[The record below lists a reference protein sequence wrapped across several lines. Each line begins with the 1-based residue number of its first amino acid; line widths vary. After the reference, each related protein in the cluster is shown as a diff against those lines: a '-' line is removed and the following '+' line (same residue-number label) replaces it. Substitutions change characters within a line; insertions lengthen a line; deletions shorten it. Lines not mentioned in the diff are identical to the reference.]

1 MLDFWSSDQ
10 LYSYLGTKMN
20 RNVWLLSLCQALL
33 MTGNILL
40 ISVIGLI
47 GKQIAPSVSMIT
59 LPVALQFLGLMTAT
73 IPASLISGKLGR
85 KRGFSIGNVVGIT
98 GASLATYALS
108 QQHFYL
114 FCFATF
120 LLGIGIGFGTL
131 YRFAAI
137 EVCDENARHRA
148 ISISMAGGVLAA
160 VLGPN
165 LAIMSQQW
173 SADGLYIGA
182 FASLIGL
189 NILALALLQTIQFP
203 KVSFN
208 SQAPKTDP
216 LSLIVKAPNFIG
228 AVFAAMVAYAVMN
241 ILMTATPLAMIGCG
255 FDFTKAAGVIE
266 WHVLGMF
273 VPAFFTGSLI
283 EKFGSRMMILA
294 GGVLFVVSIAINIHG
309 VSIWHFRAAL
319 VVLGVGWNFMFI
331 AATGLFS
338 QSYQSQNKAKAQ
350 AFNEFVVFGCVTVT
364 ALLSGWLESTV
375 GWQNLNIYVLP
386 FVLAVIL
393 LFAFSARKSR
403 IQKQPV

>member
-1 MLDFWSSDQ
+1 
-10 LYSYLGTKMN
+10 MN

-47 GKQIAPSVSMIT
+47 GKQIAPCVSMIT
-59 LPVALQFLGLMTAT
+59 LPVALQFLGLMAAT
-73 IPASLISGKLGR
+73 VPASLISGKLGR

-173 SADGLYIGA
+173 STDGLYIGA

-189 NILALALLQTIQFP
+189 NILALLILQTIQFP
-203 KVSFN
+203 KVSYN
-208 SQAPKTDP
+208 SLAPKADP
-216 LSLIVKAPNFIG
+216 IRVIVKAPNFIG

-294 GGVLFVVSIAINIHG
+294 GGILFVVCIAINIHG
-309 VSIWHFRAAL
+309 ESIWHFRAAL

-350 AFNEFVVFGCVTVT
+350 AFNEFIVFGCVTIT
-364 ALLSGWLESTV
+364 AMLSGWLESTA

>member
-1 MLDFWSSDQ
+1 
-10 LYSYLGTKMN
+10 MN

-59 LPVALQFLGLMTAT
+59 LPVALQFLGLMAAT

-108 QQHFYL
+108 QQNFYL

-189 NILALALLQTIQFP
+189 NILALLILQTIQFP

-208 SQAPKTDP
+208 SQAPKADP
-216 LSLIVKAPNFIG
+216 LGVIVKAPNFIG

-294 GGVLFVVSIAINIHG
+294 GGILFVVCIAINIHG
-309 VSIWHFRAAL
+309 ESIWHFRAAL

-350 AFNEFVVFGCVTVT
+350 AFNEFIVFGCVTIT
-364 ALLSGWLESTV
+364 AMLSGWLESTA

>member
-1 MLDFWSSDQ
+1 
-10 LYSYLGTKMN
+10 MN

-59 LPVALQFLGLMTAT
+59 LPVALQFLGLMAAT

-85 KRGFSIGNVVGIT
+85 KRGFSIGNVVGIS

-108 QQHFYL
+108 QQNFYL

-189 NILALALLQTIQFP
+189 NILALLILQTIQFP

-208 SQAPKTDP
+208 SQAPKADP
-216 LSLIVKAPNFIG
+216 LGVIVKAPNFIG

-283 EKFGSRMMILA
+283 ERFGSRMMILA
-294 GGVLFVVSIAINIHG
+294 GGILFVVCIAINIHG
-309 VSIWHFRAAL
+309 ESIWHFRAAL

-350 AFNEFVVFGCVTVT
+350 AFNEFIVFGCVTIT
-364 ALLSGWLESTV
+364 AMLSGWLESTA

>member
-1 MLDFWSSDQ
+1 
-10 LYSYLGTKMN
+10 MN

-59 LPVALQFLGLMTAT
+59 LPVALQFLGLMAAT

-173 SADGLYIGA
+173 SQDGLYIGA

-189 NILALALLQTIQFP
+189 NILALLILQTIQFP
-203 KVSFN
+203 TASFN
-208 SQAPKTDP
+208 SQAPKSDP
-216 LSLIVKAPNFIG
+216 LSVIVKAPNFIG

-294 GGVLFVVSIAINIHG
+294 GGVLFVVCIAINIHG
-309 VSIWHFRAAL
+309 ESIWHFRAAL
-319 VVLGVGWNFMFI
+319 VLLGVGWNFMFI

-338 QSYQSQNKAKAQ
+338 QSYQPQNKAKAQ

-364 ALLSGWLESTV
+364 ALLSGWLESTA

>member
-1 MLDFWSSDQ
+1 
-10 LYSYLGTKMN
+10 MN

-47 GKQIAPSVSMIT
+47 GKQIAPSASMIT
-59 LPVALQFLGLMTAT
+59 LPVALQFLGLMAAT
-73 IPASLISGKLGR
+73 IPASLISGRLGR
-85 KRGFSIGNVVGIT
+85 KRGFSIGNLVGIT
-98 GASLATYALS
+98 GASLATYALL
-108 QQHFYL
+108 QQNFYL

-137 EVCDENARHRA
+137 EVCGENARHRA

-173 SADGLYIGA
+173 SQDGLYIGA

-189 NILALALLQTIQFP
+189 NILALVILQTIQFP
-203 KVSFN
+203 KVSFSN
-208 SQAPKTDP
+208 QTPKSDA
-216 LSLIVKAPNFIG
+216 LSAIVKAPNFVG

-294 GGVLFVVSIAINIHG
+294 GGILFVFCIAINIHG
-309 VSIWHFRAAL
+309 ESIWHFRAAL
-319 VVLGVGWNFMFI
+319 VLLGVGWNFMFI

-338 QSYQSQNKAKAQ
+338 QSYRPQNKAKAQ

-403 IQKQPV
+403 IQNQPV

>member
-1 MLDFWSSDQ
+1 
-10 LYSYLGTKMN
+10 MN

-59 LPVALQFLGLMTAT
+59 LPVALQFLGLMAAT

-173 SADGLYIGA
+173 SQDGLYIGA

-189 NILALALLQTIQFP
+189 NILALLILQTIQFP

-208 SQAPKTDP
+208 SQAPKADP
-216 LSLIVKAPNFIG
+216 LSVIVKAPNFIG

-294 GGVLFVVSIAINIHG
+294 GGVLFVVCIAINIHG
-309 VSIWHFRAAL
+309 ESIWHFRAAL

-364 ALLSGWLESTV
+364 ALLSGWLESTA

>member
-1 MLDFWSSDQ
+1 
-10 LYSYLGTKMN
+10 MN
-20 RNVWLLSLCQALL
+20 RNVWILSLCQALL

-47 GKQIAPSVSMIT
+47 GKQIAPSQSMIT
-59 LPVALQFLGLMTAT
+59 LPVALQFLGLMAAT

-85 KRGFSIGNVVGIT
+85 KRGFSIGNIVGIS
-98 GASLATYALS
+98 GASLATFALS
-108 QQHFYL
+108 THHFYL

-137 EVCDENARHRA
+137 EVCSEDARHRA

-165 LAIMSQQW
+165 LAVMSQQW
-173 SADGLYIGA
+173 SQDGLYIGA

-189 NILALALLQTIQFP
+189 NVMALIILQTVQFP
-203 KVSFN
+203 KFN
-208 SQAPKTDP
+208 LTTQQVQPDP
-216 LSLIVKAPNFIG
+216 VRTMIKAPNFVG
-228 AVFAAMVAYAVMN
+228 AVFAAMVSYAVMN

-273 VPAFFTGSLI
+273 VPAFFTGGLI
-283 EKFGSRMMILA
+283 EKFGAKRMILA
-294 GGVLFVVSIAINIHG
+294 GAVLFLLCIAINIHG
-309 VSIWHFRAAL
+309 ESIWHFRSAL
-319 VVLGVGWNFMFI
+319 VLLGVGWNFMFI

-338 QSYQSQNKAKAQ
+338 QSYQAKNKSKAQ
-350 AFNEFVVFGCVTVT
+350 ALNEFVVFSCVSVT

-375 GWQNLNIYVLP
+375 GWQMLNIYVLP
-386 FVLAVIL
+386 FVLLVIMV
-393 LFAFSARKSR
+393 FAFSAKKASSPSVT
-403 IQKQPV
+403 Q

>member
-1 MLDFWSSDQ
+1 
-10 LYSYLGTKMN
+10 MN

-59 LPVALQFLGLMTAT
+59 LPVALQFLGLMAAT

-114 FCFATF
+114 FCLATF
-120 LLGIGIGFGTL
+120 LLGVGIGFGTL

-208 SQAPKTDP
+208 SQAPKADP
-216 LSLIVKAPNFIG
+216 LSVIIKAPNFIG

-283 EKFGSRMMILA
+283 EKFGSRMMILV
-294 GGVLFVVSIAINIHG
+294 GGVLFMVSIAINIHG

-338 QSYQSQNKAKAQ
+338 QSYESQNKAKAQ

-364 ALLSGWLESTV
+364 ALLSGWLESTA

-386 FVLAVIL
+386 FVLAVIMM
-393 LFAFSARKSR
+393 FAFSARKSH
-403 IQKQPV
+403 IHKQSV

>member
-1 MLDFWSSDQ
+1 
-10 LYSYLGTKMN
+10 MN

-59 LPVALQFLGLMTAT
+59 LPVALQFLGLMAAT

-203 KVSFN
+203 KVSLN
-208 SQAPKTDP
+208 SQAPKADP
-216 LSLIVKAPNFIG
+216 LSVIVKAPNFIG

-375 GWQNLNIYVLP
+375 GWQNLNVYVLP

>member
-1 MLDFWSSDQ
+1 
-10 LYSYLGTKMN
+10 MN

-59 LPVALQFLGLMTAT
+59 LPVALQFLGLMAAT

-108 QQHFYL
+108 QQNFYL

-173 SADGLYIGA
+173 SQDGLYIGA

-189 NILALALLQTIQFP
+189 NILALLILQTIQFP

-208 SQAPKTDP
+208 SQAPKADP
-216 LSLIVKAPNFIG
+216 LGVIVKAPNFIG

-283 EKFGSRMMILA
+283 ERFGSRMMILA
-294 GGVLFVVSIAINIHG
+294 GGILFVVCIAINIHG
-309 VSIWHFRAAL
+309 ESIWHFRVAL

-350 AFNEFVVFGCVTVT
+350 AFNEFIVFGCVTIT
-364 ALLSGWLESTV
+364 AMLSGWLESTA

>member
-1 MLDFWSSDQ
+1 
-10 LYSYLGTKMN
+10 MN

-59 LPVALQFLGLMTAT
+59 LPVALQFLGLMAAT

-173 SADGLYIGA
+173 STDGLYIGA

-189 NILALALLQTIQFP
+189 NILALLILQTIQFP
-203 KVSFN
+203 KVSYN
-208 SQAPKTDP
+208 SLAPKADP
-216 LSLIVKAPNFIG
+216 IRVIVKAPNFIG

-294 GGVLFVVSIAINIHG
+294 GGILFVVCIAINIHG
-309 VSIWHFRAAL
+309 ESIWHFRAAL

-350 AFNEFVVFGCVTVT
+350 AFNEFIVFGCVTIT
-364 ALLSGWLESTV
+364 AMLSGWLESTA

>member
-1 MLDFWSSDQ
+1 
-10 LYSYLGTKMN
+10 MN

-59 LPVALQFLGLMTAT
+59 LPVALQFLGLMAAT

-208 SQAPKTDP
+208 SQAPKADP
-216 LSLIVKAPNFIG
+216 LSVIVKAPNFIG

-338 QSYQSQNKAKAQ
+338 QSYQAQNKAKAQ

-375 GWQNLNIYVLP
+375 GWQNLNVYVLP

-403 IQKQPV
+403 IHKQPV

>member
-1 MLDFWSSDQ
+1 
-10 LYSYLGTKMN
+10 MN

-59 LPVALQFLGLMTAT
+59 LPVALQFLGLMAAT

-108 QQHFYL
+108 QQNFYL

-189 NILALALLQTIQFP
+189 NILALLILQTIQFP

-208 SQAPKTDP
+208 SQAPKADP
-216 LSLIVKAPNFIG
+216 LGVIVKAPNFIG

-283 EKFGSRMMILA
+283 ERFGSRMMILA
-294 GGVLFVVSIAINIHG
+294 GGILFVVCIAINIHG
-309 VSIWHFRAAL
+309 ESIWHFRTAL

-350 AFNEFVVFGCVTVT
+350 AFNEFIVFGCVTIT
-364 ALLSGWLESTV
+364 AMLSGWLESTA

>member
-1 MLDFWSSDQ
+1 
-10 LYSYLGTKMN
+10 MN

-59 LPVALQFLGLMTAT
+59 LPVALQFLGLMAAT

-108 QQHFYL
+108 QQNFYL

-173 SADGLYIGA
+173 SQDGLYIGA

-189 NILALALLQTIQFP
+189 NILALLILQTIQFP

-208 SQAPKTDP
+208 SQAPKADP
-216 LSLIVKAPNFIG
+216 LGVIVKAPNFIG

-283 EKFGSRMMILA
+283 EKFGLRMMILA
-294 GGVLFVVSIAINIHG
+294 GGILFVVCIAINIHG
-309 VSIWHFRAAL
+309 ESIWHFRAAL

-350 AFNEFVVFGCVTVT
+350 AFNEFIVFGCVTIT
-364 ALLSGWLESTV
+364 AMLSGWLESTA

>member
-1 MLDFWSSDQ
+1 
-10 LYSYLGTKMN
+10 MN

-59 LPVALQFLGLMTAT
+59 LPVALQFLGLMAAT

-173 SADGLYIGA
+173 SQDGLYIGA

-189 NILALALLQTIQFP
+189 NILALLILQTIQFP

-208 SQAPKTDP
+208 SQAPKSDP
-216 LSLIVKAPNFIG
+216 LSVIVKAPNFIG

-294 GGVLFVVSIAINIHG
+294 GGVLFVVCIAINIHG
-309 VSIWHFRAAL
+309 ESIWHFRAAL

-350 AFNEFVVFGCVTVT
+350 AFNEFVVFGCVTIT
-364 ALLSGWLESTV
+364 AMLSGWLESTA

>member
-1 MLDFWSSDQ
+1 
-10 LYSYLGTKMN
+10 MN

-47 GKQIAPSVSMIT
+47 GKQIAPSASMIT
-59 LPVALQFLGLMTAT
+59 LPVALQFLGLMAAT

-85 KRGFSIGNVVGIT
+85 KRGFSIGNLVGIT
-98 GASLATYALS
+98 GASLATYALL
-108 QQHFYL
+108 QQSFYL

-173 SADGLYIGA
+173 SQDGLYIGA

-189 NILALALLQTIQFP
+189 NILALVILQTIQFP
-203 KVSFN
+203 KVSFSN
-208 SQAPKTDP
+208 QTPKSDP
-216 LSLIVKAPNFIG
+216 LSAIVKAPNFVG

-294 GGVLFVVSIAINIHG
+294 GGILFVFCIAINIHG
-309 VSIWHFRAAL
+309 ESIWHFRSAL
-319 VVLGVGWNFMFI
+319 VLLGVGWNFMFI

-338 QSYQSQNKAKAQ
+338 QSYQPQNKAKAQ

-364 ALLSGWLESTV
+364 ALLSGWLESTA

-403 IQKQPV
+403 IQNQPV

>member
-1 MLDFWSSDQ
+1 
-10 LYSYLGTKMN
+10 MN

-59 LPVALQFLGLMTAT
+59 LPVALQFLGLMAAT
-73 IPASLISGKLGR
+73 IPASLISGRLGR

-173 SADGLYIGA
+173 SQDGLYIGA

-189 NILALALLQTIQFP
+189 NILALLILQTIQFP

-208 SQAPKTDP
+208 SQAPKADP
-216 LSLIVKAPNFIG
+216 LSVIVKAPNFIG

-294 GGVLFVVSIAINIHG
+294 GGVLFVVCIAINIHG
-309 VSIWHFRAAL
+309 ESIWHFRAAL

-364 ALLSGWLESTV
+364 ALLSGWLESTA

>member
-1 MLDFWSSDQ
+1 
-10 LYSYLGTKMN
+10 MN

-59 LPVALQFLGLMTAT
+59 LPVALQFLGLMAAT

-208 SQAPKTDP
+208 SQAPKADP
-216 LSLIVKAPNFIG
+216 LSVIVKAPNFIG

-283 EKFGSRMMILA
+283 EKFGSRMMILV

-338 QSYQSQNKAKAQ
+338 QSYQAQNKAKAQ

-375 GWQNLNIYVLP
+375 GWQNLNVYVLP

>member
-1 MLDFWSSDQ
+1 
-10 LYSYLGTKMN
+10 MN

-59 LPVALQFLGLMTAT
+59 LPVALQFLGLMAAT

-173 SADGLYIGA
+173 STDGLYIGA

-189 NILALALLQTIQFP
+189 NILALLILQTIQFP
-203 KVSFN
+203 KVSYN
-208 SQAPKTDP
+208 SLVPKADP
-216 LSLIVKAPNFIG
+216 IRVIVKAPNFIG

-294 GGVLFVVSIAINIHG
+294 GGTLFVVCIAINIHG
-309 VSIWHFRAAL
+309 ESIWHFRAAL

-338 QSYQSQNKAKAQ
+338 QSYQLQNKAKAQ
-350 AFNEFVVFGCVTVT
+350 AFNEFIVFGCVTIT
-364 ALLSGWLESTV
+364 AMLSGWLESTA

>member
-1 MLDFWSSDQ
+1 
-10 LYSYLGTKMN
+10 MN

-59 LPVALQFLGLMTAT
+59 LPVALQFLGLMAAT

-173 SADGLYIGA
+173 SEDGLYIGA

-208 SQAPKTDP
+208 RQAPKADP
-216 LSLIVKAPNFIG
+216 LSVIVKAPNFIG

-338 QSYQSQNKAKAQ
+338 QSYQPQNKAKAQ

-364 ALLSGWLESTV
+364 ALLSGWLESTA

>member
-1 MLDFWSSDQ
+1 
-10 LYSYLGTKMN
+10 MN

-59 LPVALQFLGLMTAT
+59 LPVALQFLGLMAAT

-108 QQHFYL
+108 QQNFYL

-189 NILALALLQTIQFP
+189 NILALLILQTIQFP

-208 SQAPKTDP
+208 SQAPKADP
-216 LSLIVKAPNFIG
+216 LGVIVKAPNFIG

-283 EKFGSRMMILA
+283 EKFGSRMMILV
-294 GGVLFVVSIAINIHG
+294 GGILFVVCIAINIHG
-309 VSIWHFRAAL
+309 ESIWHFRAAL

-350 AFNEFVVFGCVTVT
+350 AFNEFIVFGCVTIT
-364 ALLSGWLESTV
+364 AMLSGWLESTA

>member
-1 MLDFWSSDQ
+1 
-10 LYSYLGTKMN
+10 MN

-59 LPVALQFLGLMTAT
+59 LPVALQFLGLMVAT

-375 GWQNLNIYVLP
+375 GWKNLNIYVLP

-403 IQKQPV
+403 I

>member
-1 MLDFWSSDQ
+1 
-10 LYSYLGTKMN
+10 MN

-59 LPVALQFLGLMTAT
+59 LPVALQFLGLMAAT

-85 KRGFSIGNVVGIT
+85 KRGFSIGNAVGIS

-108 QQHFYL
+108 QQNFYL

-189 NILALALLQTIQFP
+189 NILALLILQTIQFP

-208 SQAPKTDP
+208 SQAPKADP
-216 LSLIVKAPNFIG
+216 LGVIVKAPNFIG

-241 ILMTATPLAMIGCG
+241 ILMTATPLTMIGCG

-338 QSYQSQNKAKAQ
+338 QSYQAQNKAKAQ

-375 GWQNLNIYVLP
+375 GWQNLNVYVLP

>member
-1 MLDFWSSDQ
+1 
-10 LYSYLGTKMN
+10 MN

-59 LPVALQFLGLMTAT
+59 LPVALQFLGLMAAT

-189 NILALALLQTIQFP
+189 NILALLILQTIQFP
-203 KVSFN
+203 KVSYN
-208 SQAPKTDP
+208 SLAPKADP
-216 LSLIVKAPNFIG
+216 IRVIVKAPNFIG

-283 EKFGSRMMILA
+283 EKFGSRMMILV
-294 GGVLFVVSIAINIHG
+294 GGILFVVCIAINIHG
-309 VSIWHFRAAL
+309 ESIWHFRAAL

-338 QSYQSQNKAKAQ
+338 QSYQLQNKAKAQ
-350 AFNEFVVFGCVTVT
+350 AFNEFIVFGCVTIT
-364 ALLSGWLESTV
+364 AMLSGWLESTA

-393 LFAFSARKSR
+393 MFAFSARKSR

>member
-1 MLDFWSSDQ
+1 
-10 LYSYLGTKMN
+10 MN

-47 GKQIAPSVSMIT
+47 GKQIAPSASMIT
-59 LPVALQFLGLMTAT
+59 LPVALQFLGLMAAT

-85 KRGFSIGNVVGIT
+85 KRGFSIGNLVGIT
-98 GASLATYALS
+98 GASLATYALLL
-108 QQHFYL
+108 QNFYL

-173 SADGLYIGA
+173 SQDGLYIGA

-189 NILALALLQTIQFP
+189 NILALVILQTIQFP
-203 KVSFN
+203 KVSFSN
-208 SQAPKTDP
+208 QTPKSDP
-216 LSLIVKAPNFIG
+216 LSAIVKAPNFVG

-294 GGVLFVVSIAINIHG
+294 GGILFVFCIAINIHG
-309 VSIWHFRAAL
+309 ESIWHFRAAL
-319 VVLGVGWNFMFI
+319 VLLGVGWNFMFI

-338 QSYQSQNKAKAQ
+338 QSYQPQNKAKAQ

-364 ALLSGWLESTV
+364 ALLSGWLESTA

-403 IQKQPV
+403 IQNQPV

>member
-1 MLDFWSSDQ
+1 
-10 LYSYLGTKMN
+10 MN

-59 LPVALQFLGLMTAT
+59 LPVALQFLGLMAAT

-173 SADGLYIGA
+173 SQDGLYIGA

-189 NILALALLQTIQFP
+189 NILALLILQTIQFP
-203 KVSFN
+203 RVSFN
-208 SQAPKTDP
+208 SQAPKADP
-216 LSLIVKAPNFIG
+216 LGVIVKAPNFIG

-283 EKFGSRMMILA
+283 DKFGSRMMILA
-294 GGVLFVVSIAINIHG
+294 GGILFVVCIAINIHG
-309 VSIWHFRAAL
+309 ESIWHFRAAL

-338 QSYQSQNKAKAQ
+338 QSYQLQNKAKAQ
-350 AFNEFVVFGCVTVT
+350 AFNEFVVFGCVTIT
-364 ALLSGWLESTV
+364 AMLSGWLESTA

-403 IQKQPV
+403 VQKQPV

>member
-1 MLDFWSSDQ
+1 
-10 LYSYLGTKMN
+10 MN

-59 LPVALQFLGLMTAT
+59 LPVALQFLGLMAAT

-108 QQHFYL
+108 QQNFYL

-189 NILALALLQTIQFP
+189 NILALLILQTIQFP

-208 SQAPKTDP
+208 SQAPKADP
-216 LSLIVKAPNFIG
+216 LGVIVKAPNFIG

-283 EKFGSRMMILA
+283 ERFGSRMMILA
-294 GGVLFVVSIAINIHG
+294 GGILFVVCIAINIHG
-309 VSIWHFRAAL
+309 ESIWHFRAAL
-319 VVLGVGWNFMFI
+319 VVLGLGWNFMFI

-350 AFNEFVVFGCVTVT
+350 AFNEFIVFGCVTIT
-364 ALLSGWLESTV
+364 AMLSGWLESTA

>member
-1 MLDFWSSDQ
+1 
-10 LYSYLGTKMN
+10 MN

-59 LPVALQFLGLMTAT
+59 LPVALQFLGLMAAT

-173 SADGLYIGA
+173 SQDGLYIGA

-189 NILALALLQTIQFP
+189 NILALLILQTIQFP

-208 SQAPKTDP
+208 SQAPKADP
-216 LSLIVKAPNFIG
+216 LSEIVKAPNFIG

-294 GGVLFVVSIAINIHG
+294 GGVLFVVCIAINIHG
-309 VSIWHFRAAL
+309 ESIWHFRAAL

-364 ALLSGWLESTV
+364 ALLSGWLESTA
-375 GWQNLNIYVLP
+375 GWKNLNIYVFP

>member
-1 MLDFWSSDQ
+1 
-10 LYSYLGTKMN
+10 MN

-59 LPVALQFLGLMTAT
+59 LPVALQFLGLMAAT

-108 QQHFYL
+108 QQNFYL

-173 SADGLYIGA
+173 SQDGLYIGA

-189 NILALALLQTIQFP
+189 NILALLILQTIQFP

-208 SQAPKTDP
+208 SQAPKADP
-216 LSLIVKAPNFIG
+216 LGVIVKAPNFIG

-294 GGVLFVVSIAINIHG
+294 GGILFVVCIAINIYG
-309 VSIWHFRAAL
+309 ESIWHFRAAL

-350 AFNEFVVFGCVTVT
+350 AFNEFIVFGCVTIT
-364 ALLSGWLESTV
+364 AMLSGWLESTA

>member
-1 MLDFWSSDQ
+1 
-10 LYSYLGTKMN
+10 MN

-59 LPVALQFLGLMTAT
+59 LPVALQFLGLMAAT

-108 QQHFYL
+108 QQNFYL
-114 FCFATF
+114 FCFSTF

-189 NILALALLQTIQFP
+189 NILALLILQTIQFP

-208 SQAPKTDP
+208 SQAPKADP
-216 LSLIVKAPNFIG
+216 LSVIVKAPNFVG

-273 VPAFFTGSLI
+273 VPAFFTGYLI

-338 QSYQSQNKAKAQ
+338 QSYQAQNKAKAQ

-375 GWQNLNIYVLP
+375 GWQNLNVYVLP

-393 LFAFSARKSR
+393 LFAFSACKSR

>member
-1 MLDFWSSDQ
+1 
-10 LYSYLGTKMN
+10 MN

-59 LPVALQFLGLMTAT
+59 LPVALQFLGLMAAT
-73 IPASLISGKLGR
+73 VPASLISGKLGR

-173 SADGLYIGA
+173 STDGLYIGA

-189 NILALALLQTIQFP
+189 NILALLILQTIQFP
-203 KVSFN
+203 KVSYN
-208 SQAPKTDP
+208 SLAPKADP
-216 LSLIVKAPNFIG
+216 IRVIVKAPNFIG

-294 GGVLFVVSIAINIHG
+294 GGILFVVCIAINIHG
-309 VSIWHFRAAL
+309 ESIWHFRAAL

-350 AFNEFVVFGCVTVT
+350 AFNEFIVFGCVTIT
-364 ALLSGWLESTV
+364 AMLSGWLESTA

>member
-1 MLDFWSSDQ
+1 
-10 LYSYLGTKMN
+10 MN

-59 LPVALQFLGLMTAT
+59 LPVALQFLGLMAAT

-108 QQHFYL
+108 QQNFYL

-189 NILALALLQTIQFP
+189 NILALLILQTIQFP

-208 SQAPKTDP
+208 SQAPKADP
-216 LSLIVKAPNFIG
+216 LGVIVKAPNFIG

-283 EKFGSRMMILA
+283 ERFGSRMMILA
-294 GGVLFVVSIAINIHG
+294 GGILFVVCIAINIHG
-309 VSIWHFRAAL
+309 ESIWHFRAAL

-338 QSYQSQNKAKAQ
+338 QSYQAQNKAKAQ

-375 GWQNLNIYVLP
+375 GWQNLNVYVLP